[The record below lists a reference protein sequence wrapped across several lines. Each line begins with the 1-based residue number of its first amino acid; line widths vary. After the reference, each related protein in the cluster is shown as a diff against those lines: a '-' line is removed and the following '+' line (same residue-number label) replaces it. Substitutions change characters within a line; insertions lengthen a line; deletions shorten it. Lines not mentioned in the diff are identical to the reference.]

1 MRERDS
7 RRLGIAT
14 CKESLKEEV
23 DGVTTEELLGERAV
37 EHVKAA
43 IALL

>member
-37 EHVKAA
+37 GRVKAA